1 MNLTLELLTDTF
13 AVCRLDF
20 DAPIPDLAQGDFV
33 SITRTPNEL
42 SLVCPQ
48 ENVPAETQSEP
59 GWRCL
64 RVAGKLDFSMVG
76 VIASLSETLAS
87 AGIGVFLVSRFDTD
101 YLLVK
106 ETEFDAAVESLIEV
120 GNTVQGLARN

>member
-1 MNLTLELLTDTF
+1 
-13 AVCRLDF
+13 
-20 DAPIPDLAQGDFV
+20 
-33 SITRTPNEL
+33 
-42 SLVCPQ
+42 
-48 ENVPAETQSEP
+48 
-59 GWRCL
+59 
-64 RVAGKLDFSMVG
+64 MVG

-87 AGIGVFLVSRFDTD
+87 AGIGVFLVSTFDTD